1 MEPEK
6 KQEFDEKLNIL
17 GPEIGQNPEA
27 FDDDAWMELFEASM
41 LASEQQ
47 QESMSEE
54 ESEAFTA
61 KNLAG
66 FEKVME
72 RAAAMTDAEMD
83 EKPAEAKH
91 MSLEEI
97 LEKSSEIE
105 AALSEELGIADITEP
120 EKKKRR
126 SFSLGRSKKVFL
138 LAAAV
143 AVLGLGMTM
152 MVQGNRQYELKQY
165 PMNAQRNVIANH
177 NSALRMD
184 QSGNLPE
191 AYKQI
196 EEKLDIAVFELGDI
210 PFEMRFQNLIV
221 GEDYAALR
229 FDLNGKVIYFE
240 QRKVSNMNEMSDV
253 IVSDRKECEKVYN
266 RWLNREIIIEKNVLT
281 DGMTEFSAGFTEHDV
296 WYYLSGIMDEDVFI
310 NLVKSIHQK
319 YD

>member
-54 ESEAFTA
+54 ELEAFTA

-72 RAAAMTDAEMD
+72 RATAMTDAEMD

-120 EKKKRR
+120 EKKQRR
-126 SFSLGRSKKVFL
+126 PFRLGRSRKVFL

-152 MVQGNRQYELKQY
+152 VTQGNRWYELRQY
-165 PMNAQRNVIANH
+165 PLQAERNVLANH
-177 NSALRMD
+177 NSVAKVDKGGDLN
-184 QSGNLPE
+184 G

-196 EEKLDIAVFELGDI
+196 ENTLDMTVLVLGDV
-210 PFEMRFQNLIV
+210 PFEMKFQKLILD
-221 GEDYAALR
+221 EDFAVLK
-229 FDLNGKVIYFE
+229 FELDGKAVYFK
-240 QRKVSNMNEMSDV
+240 QRKVSDKNEMSE
-253 IVSDRKECEKVYN
+253 IMVSDREVYMSVHN
-266 RWLNREIIIEKNVLT
+266 KWLNQEIPIEMNVLK
-281 DGMTEFSAGFTEHDV
+281 DGLIEYSAGLNENDAF
-296 WYYLSGIMDEDVFI
+296 YYLSGIMDEEIFI
-310 NLVKSIHQK
+310 NLVKNIHHK

>member
-54 ESEAFTA
+54 ELEAFTA

-105 AALSEELGIADITEP
+105 AALSDELGITDITEP

-126 SFSLGRSKKVFL
+126 SFSLGRSKKVLL

-152 MVQGNRQYELKQY
+152 VTQGNRWYELRQY
-165 PMNAQRNVIANH
+165 PLQAERNVLANH
-177 NSALRMD
+177 NSVAKVDKGGDLK
-184 QSGNLPE
+184 Q
-191 AYKQI
+191 AYKEMKQL
-196 EEKLDIAVFELGDI
+196 LDITIYELGDLPEGMI
-210 PFEMRFQNLIV
+210 FEKLILD
-221 GEDYAALR
+221 ESYAAIKLKA
-229 FDLNGKVIYFE
+229 NGKAIYFE
-240 QRKVSNMNEMSDV
+240 QRKVPNIKEISDV
-253 IVSDRKECEKVYN
+253 VVSDRVECVKTYN
-266 RWLNREIIIEKNVLT
+266 EWMDREIVIEKNVL
-281 DGMTEFSAGFTEHDV
+281 DNGLEEYSAGFIENDV
-296 WYYLSGIMDEDVFI
+296 LYYLSGIMNEDVFI
-310 NLVKSIHQK
+310 DLVKGIHK
-319 YD
+319 SFN